1 MEKEI
6 NKFLYELLIKQYGE
20 EVTNKI
26 INGYNQERPVTIRVN
41 TIKSNSENIK
51 NELKKE
57 NITFKEVKWYK
68 DALIIDDVREDTI
81 RDLQIYKNG
90 EIYMQSLSS
99 MIPVLILNPR
109 QRRKYFRYGSSTRRE
124 NNTNGSSI
132 SK

>member
-6 NKFLYELLIKQYGE
+6 DKFLYELLIKQYGE

-41 TIKSNSENIK
+41 TIKSNLENIE

-57 NITFKEVKWYK
+57 NIVFKKVSWYK
-68 DALIIDDVREDTI
+68 DALIVENVREDKI
-81 RDLQIYKNG
+81 RSMQIYKNG

-109 QRRKYFRYGSSTRRE
+109 QRREYSRYGSSTRRK
-124 NNTNGSSI
+124 NNSNVCNI
-132 SK
+132 